1 MRPFLKYPGNKYK
14 VVNEI
19 KKHFPKGK
27 CLIEP
32 FVGSG
37 SVFLNTNYDEYVLSD
52 INPHLI
58 NLYKILQKE
67 GYSFISYVE
76 DYFRIENNTKEK
88 YIEFR
93 HQFNDTTNI
102 EEKSA
107 LFIYLNRHCFNGLV
121 RYNHSGNFNV
131 PFGKYNNPH
140 FPANEMMNFYSKSQ
154 NATFLCRDFA
164 TIMTNATKK
173 DDVIY
178 CDPPYFMATP
188 TSNFASF
195 NKEGFNLLDQERLRE
210 RSEFLSSK
218 GVKILI
224 SNVDTD
230 FTRKFYLSANKIDSI
245 NVKRSISAKKSSRIV
260 VKELLVSYN

>member
-131 PFGKYNNPH
+131 PFGKYNNPY

-154 NATFLCRDFA
+154 NATFLCKDFEKVMN
-164 TIMTNATKK
+164 IATKG
-173 DDVIY
+173 DIVY
-178 CDPPYFMATP
+178 CDPPYFMSTP
-188 TSNFASF
+188 TSNFVSF
-195 NKEGFNLLDQERLRE
+195 NKEAFSMLDQERLRE
-210 RSEFLSSK
+210 SAVILKSK
-218 GVKILI
+218 GVSVLI
-224 SNVDTD
+224 SNSETD
-230 FTRKFYLSANKIDSI
+230 FTRKFYQNADKMDTIL
-245 NVKRSISAKKSSRIV
+245 VRRTISAKKSSRVV
-260 VKELLVSYN
+260 VKELLVSYE